1 MLWPVYSPSFLCM
14 TRATVSVPPPGANP
28 TTTVTGRVGY
38 VWAVA
43 FAAMASAAASAMMS
57 FMLLLLFSLTTPFIG
72 RLFSLE
78 HGLALLHEG
87 SASFDV
93 VLALEAGFDQRGA
106 RLGVE
111 GRAPLEQLAHDALR
125 RPDRERR
132 VLRDHRAVLE
142 NERLELG
149 DRRHAVH
156 EAHRLRFLGLELA
169 AGDEHF
175 ARVGWTDDVDQVF
188 QRRGAIAEAELRRG
202 DAETRVLGRDP
213 EVRAQGDVDSRPEA
227 IPADHGDDHLVAG
240 LQALGHPAGDFL
252 VALNA
257 LRGRAVLLVLRDVGS
272 GDEGFVAFA
281 LQHDH
286 ANLGIAL
293 EAVEHLRDRLP
304 HVDGDGVA
312 ARRIVEREPADR
324 ALFFRDDALGQ
335 LACREGRLFPE
346 GEELFLGH
354 GFCSFD

>member
-57 FMLLLLFSLTTPFIG
+57 FMLLLLFSLTAPFTG
-72 RLFSLE
+72 RLLSLE

-125 RPDRERR
+125 CPDRERR

-142 NERLELG
+142 NERFELG
-149 DRRHAVH
+149 DRCHPVH

-169 AGDEHF
+169 AGGGSF
-175 ARVGWTDDVDQVF
+175 WCCGSAAPKGRALAPPPCTTIPRPWNPRGRGSATF
-188 QRRGAIAEAELRRG
+188 GSPSQRRRRWG
-202 DAETRVLGRDP
+202 CAPP
-213 EVRAQGDVDSRPEA
+213 EFFKG
-227 IPADHGDDHLVAG
+227 
-240 LQALGHPAGDFL
+240 
-252 VALNA
+252 
-257 LRGRAVLLVLRDVGS
+257 
-272 GDEGFVAFA
+272 
-281 LQHDH
+281 
-286 ANLGIAL
+286 
-293 EAVEHLRDRLP
+293 
-304 HVDGDGVA
+304 
-312 ARRIVEREPADR
+312 ARRIEPCFS
-324 ALFFRDDALGQ
+324 ALRRSVSSPA
-335 LACREGRLFPE
+335 AK
-346 GEELFLGH
+346 
-354 GFCSFD
+354 